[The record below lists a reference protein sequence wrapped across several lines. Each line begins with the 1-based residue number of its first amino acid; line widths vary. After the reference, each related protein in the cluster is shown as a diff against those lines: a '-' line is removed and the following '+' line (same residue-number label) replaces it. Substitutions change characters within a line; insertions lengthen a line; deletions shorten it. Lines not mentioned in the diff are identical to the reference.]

1 MGLVCTATIA
11 INISITQL
19 YKQCYKN
26 SKRGYRIG
34 QVLIKF
40 CKYCNLISYI
50 NIPHNTCEDYRT
62 VVYNVNL

>member
-1 MGLVCTATIA
+1 MGLVCTATIV
-11 INISITQL
+11 IYTSFTQL

-40 CKYCNLISYI
+40 HILI
-50 NIPHNTCEDYRT
+50 
-62 VVYNVNL
+62 